1 METKRTTTQNKS
13 IHLYLEMVA
22 RELAN
27 QGQTMK
33 DVVRLMP
40 EVEIP
45 PTKDSLKQIV
55 WKPIQETALG
65 KKSTTELTT
74 AEVNTIY
81 DIISMFLAKNFEISL
96 PFPSQ
101 EETDNYLKSLE

>member
-1 METKRTTTQNKS
+1 MKRTSTQNKS

-22 RELAN
+22 RELQN

-40 EVEIP
+40 EVEII
-45 PTKDSLKQIV
+45 PTKESLKQIV
-55 WKPIQETALG
+55 WKPIQEATLG
-65 KKSTTELTT
+65 LTSTTELST
-74 AEVNTIY
+74 ADVNTVY